1 MARRMVVGVV
11 GIVGIA
17 LAAFAAFQRADPG
30 EVSDVLLRVNGPL
43 RLAAGDSA
51 STVVVVGHDA
61 DIEGTIGEQL
71 VVIGGTARVA
81 GTVRGNLVVVN
92 GRAVLGP
99 EAAVGRDVVLHES
112 TLERAPGARV
122 GGVVRRR
129 AELEW
134 GPFVGWVF
142 WLSLTL
148 LLLAVGLVVA
158 AVAGRQLFDAAA
170 RIRERPGPVVLTA
183 LLVAIG
189 LPLLAFLA
197 FVSLIGIPM
206 ALLIVF
212 FLMPALALVGVAVT
226 GTWLGAVAVRRWG
239 GAERYERSRRHPY
252 LAVTLGVVALQ
263 IVALIPILG
272 GLVLLLASQLG
283 AGALV
288 YRAWRVSR
296 ERAPE

>member
-1 MARRMVVGVV
+1 MARRIVVGVV
-11 GIVGIA
+11 GCVGIA
-17 LAAFAAFQRADPG
+17 LAAFGTLQRPDK
-30 EVSDVLLRVNGPL
+30 VTDVLLRVNGPL

-81 GTVRGNLVVVN
+81 GTIRGNLVVVD

-99 EAAVGRDVVLHES
+99 EALVGQDVVLHES
-112 TLERAPGARV
+112 TLEQAPGAYV

-129 AELEW
+129 AEFEW
-134 GPFVGWVF
+134 GPFVGWIF

-148 LLLAVGLVVA
+148 LILAVGLVVA
-158 AVAGRQLFDAAA
+158 ALAGRQLFDAAA

-197 FVSLIGIPM
+197 FVSLIGIPL
-206 ALLIVF
+206 ALLIGF
-212 FLMPALALVGVAVT
+212 FVVPALALVGLAVT
-226 GTWLGAVAVRRWG
+226 GTWIGAAAIRRWG

-252 LAVTLGVVALQ
+252 LAVTIGLLVLQ
-263 IVALIPILG
+263 IVALIPVLG
-272 GLVLLLASQLG
+272 GLVLVLASQLG

-296 ERAPE
+296 ERTPE